1 MKKLENRRNLAIFIA
16 FLVLVLINCIA
27 NIVKLNV
34 FALVI
39 DMIMVIFICFVLGY
53 NYCRYEGEKKEA
65 VVETLSTPAEKSL
78 NDVLTEYQKGIV

>member
-16 FLVLVLINCIA
+16 FLVLVIVNCIA
-27 NIVKLNV
+27 NIVKLNI

-53 NYCRYEGEKKEA
+53 NYCRYEGEKKD
-65 VVETLSTPAEKSL
+65 VVETQPTQNEKSL
-78 NDVLTEYQKGIV
+78 NDVLTEFQKGIN

>member
-1 MKKLENRRNLAIFIA
+1 M
-16 FLVLVLINCIA
+16 
-27 NIVKLNV
+27 NI

-53 NYCRYEGEKKEA
+53 NYCRYEGEKKEV
-65 VVETLSTPAEKSL
+65 VVETIPTPSEKSL

>member
-16 FLVLVLINCIA
+16 FLALVLVNCIA
-27 NIVKLNV
+27 NIAILNV
-34 FALVI
+34 FAIVI

-53 NYCRYEGEKKEA
+53 NYCRYEGEKKD
-65 VVETLSTPAEKSL
+65 VVEIQPAQNEKSL